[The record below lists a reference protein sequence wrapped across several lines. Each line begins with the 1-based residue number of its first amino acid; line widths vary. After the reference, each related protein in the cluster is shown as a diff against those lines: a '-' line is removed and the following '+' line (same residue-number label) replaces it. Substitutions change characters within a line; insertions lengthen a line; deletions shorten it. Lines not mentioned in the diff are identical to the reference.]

1 MKGAYR
7 VFAYLIA
14 AEVVIQAAAIAL
26 AVFGL
31 STWIED
37 GGTLNKAVMEGDD
50 SSISGVIGFA
60 IHGINGT
67 MVIPILALLF
77 LIISFFAKVPGGVKW
92 AAIVFGLMVLQVAL
106 GIFAHEVYA
115 LGAASRHQRVR
126 ADGCRRVG
134 RCPGQDGHP
143 HGSCRPERIGLR
155 SRR

>member
-14 AEVVIQAAAIAL
+14 AEVVVQAAAIAL

-67 MVIPILALLF
+67 MIIPILALLL
-77 LIISFFAKVPGGVKW
+77 LIISFFAKIPGGVKW

-115 LGAASRHQRVR
+115 LGALHGINAFVLMGVAGTAGAR
-126 ADGCRRVG
+126 AKTATTTAPAAQTATV
-134 RCPGQDGHP
+134 
-143 HGSCRPERIGLR
+143 
-155 SRR
+155 

>member
-31 STWIED
+31 GKWIED

-50 SSISGVIGFA
+50 TSINGVIGFA

-67 MVIPILALLF
+67 MIIPLLGLVF

-92 AAIVFGLMVLQVAL
+92 AAITFGVIVLQVLL
-106 GIFAHEVYA
+106 GMFAHEVYV
-115 LGAASRHQRVR
+115 LGALHGITAFAVMGVAAAAGRRASTVDTTAVPSQTATV
-126 ADGCRRVG
+126 
-134 RCPGQDGHP
+134 
-143 HGSCRPERIGLR
+143 
-155 SRR
+155 

>member
-14 AEVVIQAAAIAL
+14 AEVVVQAAAIAL

-67 MVIPILALLF
+67 MIIPILALLL
-77 LIISFFAKVPGGVKW
+77 LIISFFAKIPGGVKW

-115 LGAASRHQRVR
+115 LGALHGINAFVLMGVAGSAGAR
-126 ADGCRRVG
+126 AKTATTAAPAAQTATV
-134 RCPGQDGHP
+134 
-143 HGSCRPERIGLR
+143 
-155 SRR
+155 